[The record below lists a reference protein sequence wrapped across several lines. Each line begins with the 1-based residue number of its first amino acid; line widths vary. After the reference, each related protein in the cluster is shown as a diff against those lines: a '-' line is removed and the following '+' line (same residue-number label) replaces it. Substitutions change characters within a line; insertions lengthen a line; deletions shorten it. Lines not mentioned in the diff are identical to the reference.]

1 MIKNHSFSLL
11 ILLLCMIGVDVSAHD
26 IEVLNTDGVSI
37 YYNYINDNTELAV
50 TFAGDWYGYVNNEYS
65 GVVVIPE
72 EVTLEGRTLKVT
84 RIDNSAFSGCYDLT
98 SITIANSVTSI
109 GDYAFEEC
117 RSLTSVIIPD
127 GITSIGKY
135 TFENCPG
142 LTSVNIPNSVTS
154 IGDYAFDC
162 CTNLTS
168 ITIPNNVTTIG
179 VGAFEYCNGLT
190 SIDIPNSVTS
200 IEDYTFASCNNLTSI
215 TIGNNVASI
224 GNYAFAGCRSLTS
237 ITIPN
242 NVTSIGDFALYKCS
256 GLTSIDIGNG
266 VTSIGNDAFWECTN
280 LTSVTMGNSV
290 TSIGEFAF
298 YGCSCLK
305 SITIP
310 QSVTHIGSDVFF
322 NCYDLNAVH
331 ISDLEAWCN
340 IQFDGAFF
348 GRYHLYLN
356 GNEITNLTL
365 PESVT
370 SVGNYAFAK
379 CYRLISI
386 TIPNGVSS
394 IGHNAFSNCSN
405 LQNIYCYSK
414 QVPETGNNVFEYSNN
429 DATLHVPAASVSA
442 YQATKPWKNF
452 KEIVALS
459 TQEDDTDD
467 ANYLPFVEGGKQWH
481 VVRSDND
488 SGCHLENYMMNEEAV
503 KDGKTY
509 IKMSRSED
517 DLDVIYDTGLFREE
531 DRKIYIFDDER
542 QEEHL
547 MFDYS
552 LKEGDTYETF
562 SYDEEKMVTYKV
574 LSVDDYTEG
583 PQVRR
588 EVYDEKTGNLITHS
602 RYLQKWTVCRT
613 DDNSIQKTWIEGVGS
628 LEGPLENLHDV
639 VLPDL
644 SKDYLAYV
652 EKYSG
657 YLYLPFSFYDTLNKQ
672 AHGCDLPTSESNKEY
687 DDELNHLTY
696 ELEGDRLHVYGEVFG
711 NCGPNQY
718 AYFYEKPTDDPL
730 VHRIEF
736 EIQEVEPLYWCKG
749 LHATDFYVPGFDPNI
764 NYIVVDNQGEEHPV
778 INKTQQ
784 MAYRPFVEDGKVWK
798 VGSTMIRDNLVKMV
812 EYYYFDGDT
821 IIDGKTCKQ
830 MMCQRY
836 VNPDH
841 PDYAIISQYPFL
853 RYVGAWYEENKKVY
867 LYNAIGNKMLMY
879 DFSFDDY
886 ATLQIH
892 GQSYVIGPKQAGG
905 MKGFKGV
912 YRDVMMLWDEE
923 QNIYNTTWLEGV
935 GGIDGPTVSVYLGE
949 ENHALFLMSCT
960 VGDEVIYLNDEY
972 EDGATPAE
980 ARKRR
985 IVFTHTIKIQPKAR
999 IKQEE
1004 SDACINSSERDVVRP
1019 KVKALMRNGPEESMY
1034 GEYNDQQLCINLDPL
1049 DDAYQVRITDESG
1062 KAVYE
1067 KDINAGSIVGL
1078 NIDISTYAK
1087 GRYTVTVEN
1096 SGESFTGKFGAGNA
1110 DANGD
1115 GGVNVADVDYV
1126 IEHIGE
1132 AFDEKN
1138 KAADVNDDG
1147 EINVAD
1153 VDYII
1158 ERIK

>member
-1 MIKNHSFSLL
+1 MLASADAVE
-11 ILLLCMIGVDVSAHD
+11 IG
-26 IEVLNTDGVSI
+26 GI
-37 YYNYINDNTELAV
+37 YYNLDNEAKAAEV
-50 TFAGDWYGYVNNEYS
+50 TSNPNQHEGSDYEAMTAGATSSPNQYEGDVTIPESVTYD
-65 GVVVIPE
+65 VVV
-72 EVTLEGRTLKVT
+72 
-84 RIDNSAFSGCYDLT
+84 Y
-98 SITIANSVTSI
+98 SVTSI
-109 GDYAFEEC
+109 GDGAF
-117 RSLTSVIIPD
+117 RSCSGLTSITIPSSV
-127 GITSIGKY
+127 TSIGELA
-135 TFENCPG
+135 FSGCSG
-142 LTSVNIPNSVTS
+142 LTSVTIPNSVTS
-154 IGDYAFDC
+154 IGWAAFDGCSGLTSITFGNGVISIGDFAFSGCTSLTSITIPSSVTSIGTHPFFDCSGLQSIVIEKGNTVYDSREDCNAIIKTSDNELISGCTNSTIPNSVTKIGQSAFQNCKGLRSVRIPNSVVSVGQNAFQNCSGMTSITIPNSVTSIGSYAFRWC
-162 CTNLTS
+162 SGLTS
-168 ITIPNNVTTIG
+168 ITIPNSVTSIDEF
-179 VGAFEYCNGLT
+179 VFYECSGLT
-190 SIDIPNSVTS
+190 SVTIPNSVTS
-200 IEDYTFASCNNLTSI
+200 I
-215 TIGNNVASI
+215 GR
-224 GNYAFAGCRSLTS
+224 YAFDGCSDLTAV
-237 ITIPN
+237 TIPN
-242 NVTSIGDFALYKCS
+242 
-256 GLTSIDIGNG
+256 
-266 VTSIGNDAFWECTN
+266 
-280 LTSVTMGNSV
+280 SVTF
-290 TSIGEFAF
+290 IE
-298 YGCSCLK
+298 
-305 SITIP
+305 
-310 QSVTHIGSDVFF
+310 Q
-322 NCYDLNAVH
+322 
-331 ISDLEAWCN
+331 
-340 IQFDGAFF
+340 GAFF
-348 GRYHLYLN
+348 RCRG
-356 GNEITNLTL
+356 LTAV
-365 PESVT
+365 SIGSGT
-370 SVGNYAFAK
+370 
-379 CYRLISI
+379 I
-386 TIPNGVSS
+386 TICDQVFACCPELTDVYCYAKSVPYTYADSYSNAFKDSS
-394 IGHNAFSNCSN
+394 I
-405 LQNIYCYSK
+405 
-414 QVPETGNNVFEYSNN
+414 EY
-429 DATLHVPAASVSA
+429 ATLHVPAASVSA
-442 YQATKPWKNF
+442 YQAVEPWKNF

-749 LHATDFYVPGFDPNI
+749 LYATDFYVPGSFDPNI
-764 NYIVVDNQGEEHPV
+764 NYIVVDNNGEEHPV

-836 VNPDH
+836 VNPEY
-841 PDYAIISQYPFL
+841 PDYAIVMQYPL
-853 RYVGAWYEENKKVY
+853 LQYVGAWYEENKKVY

-960 VGDEVIYLNDEY
+960 VGDEVIYLIDGV
-972 EDGATPAE
+972 EDVATPAE
-980 ARKRR
+980 ARKKRFD
-985 IVFTHTIKIQPKAR
+985 FTHTIKTKPKSR
-999 IKQEE
+999 TRSEE
-1004 SDACINSSERDVVRP
+1004 DQS
-1019 KVKALMRNGPEESMY
+1019 LY
-1034 GEYNDQQLCINLDPL
+1034 GEYNEQQLSIHLDPI
-1049 DDAYQVRITDESG
+1049 DDTYLVCITDESG

-1067 KDINAGSIVGL
+1067 KEINAGSIVGL
-1078 NIDISTYAK
+1078 NIDISAYPE

-1096 SGESFTGKFGAGNA
+1096 SQETFTGEFDTQTTGIEVVRNKKEVVDDHIYNLQGQRLSTLQKGLNIV
-1110 DANGD
+1110 NGQK
-1115 GGVNVADVDYV
+1115 VYV
-1126 IEHIGE
+1126 
-1132 AFDEKN
+1132 K
-1138 KAADVNDDG
+1138 
-1147 EINVAD
+1147 
-1153 VDYII
+1153 
-1158 ERIK
+1158 